1 MVAKLKNSHKLSRT
15 KFRYLF
21 INRCSRR
28 IMKIY
33 KPEIVSDKGLWNT
46 AKEELVDLPDKEVKV
61 AMDRTHSAK
70 RSRCSEE
77 AGIELESSGSEKNL
91 EENS

>member
-1 MVAKLKNSHKLSRT
+1 MVAKLRDSHKLSRT

-33 KPEIVSDKGLWNT
+33 KPEIVSDKGLWTT

-70 RSRCSEE
+70 RSRYSGE
-77 AGIELESSGSEKNL
+77 AGIELESSGREKNL